1 MQTMRAISVI
11 GAVFVA
17 ACSEKAASEPTPSA
31 SEPPPVVAPA
41 PDAATTL
48 SAPAPGFQIRREG
61 GVVDAAEAE
70 RVLHVGDSMVPLV
83 GNYLRKVVWA
93 KGRKYY
99 IQSVASSSSLDWGPK
114 RWLQDAMYKYDPDLV
129 LISLGS
135 NELFDPN
142 PGRRAAAVRQLID
155 DTRGRTCMWIGPPLW
170 KKDTGFVDVVKTNLG
185 HCRWFDSTAL
195 DLPRMEDG
203 RHPSWT
209 GGWRWASAVWKTL
222 GGTEPVPTDT
232 PALELRPVRTASP

>member
-1 MQTMRAISVI
+1 MPA
-11 GAVFVA
+11 
-17 ACSEKAASEPTPSA
+17 EPAPEPSA
-31 SEPPPVVAPA
+31 PASAAPA
-41 PDAATTL
+41 PVATT
-48 SAPAPGFQIRREG
+48 PPVTPGFQIRREG
-61 GVVDAAEAE
+61 GLVAAAEAE

-99 IQSVASSSSLDWGPK
+99 IQSVASSSSLDWGQK

-142 PGRRAAAVRQLID
+142 PARRTSAVQQLVD

-170 KKDTGFVDVVKTNLG
+170 KKDTGFVEVVKKNLG

-195 DLPRMEDG
+195 SLPRMEDG

-209 GGWRWASAVWKTL
+209 GGWRWANSVWKTL
-222 GGTEPVPTDT
+222 GGIEQVPTDT
-232 PALELRPVRTASP
+232 PGLELKPVRTASP